1 MGRSIMQKVFGDLLA
16 EMMREQSCIEDCLE
30 QMKIHMRKGNYEI
43 ADDRCRDVQRS
54 LRRLENI
61 KRSMS
66 KINKVFELKQRGV
79 SVEVVKRRV
88 Q

>member
-1 MGRSIMQKVFGDLLA
+1 MQKVYRDLLA
-16 EMMREQSCIEDCLE
+16 EMMREQSCVEDCLE

-43 ADDRCRDVQRS
+43 ADDRCRDIQRS

-61 KRSMS
+61 KRKMARR
-66 KINKVFELKQRGV
+66 NKVLELNQRGV
-79 SVEVVKRRV
+79 SVEVVKRHV

>member
-1 MGRSIMQKVFGDLLA
+1 MHKVSGDLLA
-16 EMMREQSCIEDCLE
+16 EMMSEQSCIEDCLE
-30 QMKIHMRKGNYEI
+30 QMKIHMRKGNYDL

-54 LRRLENI
+54 FRRLENI
-61 KRSMS
+61 KRKMERR
-66 KINKVFELKQRGV
+66 NKVIEFNQRGV